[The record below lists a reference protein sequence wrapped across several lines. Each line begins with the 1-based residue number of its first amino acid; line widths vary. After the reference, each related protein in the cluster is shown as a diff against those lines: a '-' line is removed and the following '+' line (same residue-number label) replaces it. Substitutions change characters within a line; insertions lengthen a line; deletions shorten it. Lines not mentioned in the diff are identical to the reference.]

1 MADRDKL
8 DKALRKCTEANP
20 DSLWKCNSIL
30 KKYPKKAPP
39 DTSKVTGTI
48 GVKGP
53 NYGKTKAKFKRQPP
67 KED

>member
-8 DKALRKCTEANP
+8 DKELRACTEANP
-20 DSLWKCNSIL
+20 DSLWKCNKIL
-30 KKYPKKAPP
+30 EKYPKKSPP
-39 DTSKVTGTI
+39 DTSKVTGGL